1 MKYRNLGNTDLK
13 VSVLG
18 LGTMTWG
25 HQNSEADAHEQLDY
39 ALSQGVNLVDAAE
52 MYPTP
57 TRPDTWG
64 NTERFIGN
72 WLTRTKRR
80 NDIVLTSKIVG
91 PSRRGP
97 QPGHIRN
104 GKTRHDRKNIV
115 EALDGS
121 LSRLQTDY
129 IDLYQL
135 HWPDRSTNYF
145 GLRDYPWVENEESVA
160 IEETLSTLAEQVKA
174 GKIRHIG
181 VSNET
186 PWGVAQFLKHSERLG
201 LPRIVS
207 IQNPYS
213 LLNRQFEVG
222 LSEFSHRERVGLLA
236 YSPLAFGVL
245 SGKYL
250 NGAQPVGARLSPG
263 SLYGGFAR
271 YGSAEGVRAV
281 SDYVGLARQ
290 HNLSPAQLA
299 LSFVIHRPFVTSA
312 LTGATTLPQLRENLG
327 SLEVQLHD
335 DLVAGINAI
344 HARLPNPA
352 P

>member
-1 MKYRNLGNTDLK
+1 MKYNNLGNTDIK
-13 VSVLG
+13 VSAIG

-25 HQNSEADAHEQLDY
+25 HQNSELEAHEQLDY
-39 ALSQGVNLVDAAE
+39 ALSRGVNLVDSAE

-57 TRPDTWG
+57 TRAETWG
-64 NTERFIGN
+64 NTERFIGS
-72 WLTRTKRR
+72 WLNKTKRR

-97 QPGHIRN
+97 QPQHIRN
-104 GKTRHDRKNIV
+104 GKTRHDRKNIT
-115 EALDGS
+115 EALDDS
-121 LSRLQTDY
+121 LARLQTDY

-145 GLRDYPWVENEESVA
+145 GLRDYPWVEKEESVA
-160 IEETLSTLAEQVKA
+160 IEETLSILADQVKA

-186 PWGVAQFLKHSERLG
+186 PWGVAQFLNHSERLG

-213 LLNRQFEVG
+213 LLNRQFEIG
-222 LSEFSHRERVGLLA
+222 LSEFSHRENLGLLA

-250 NGAQPVGARLSPG
+250 NGARPEGARLSLN
-263 SLYGGFAR
+263 SLYSNFTRYASPEGG
-271 YGSAEGVRAV
+271 RAV
-281 SDYVGLARQ
+281 TDYVKLA
-290 HNLSPAQLA
+290 HEHKLSPVQLA
-299 LSFVIHRPFVTSA
+299 LSFVASRPFVTSA
-312 LTGATTLPQLRENLG
+312 LTGATSLAQLRENLE
-327 SLEVQLHD
+327 SLDLKLNDEVL
-335 DLVAGINAI
+335 AEINAI
-344 HARLPNPA
+344 HSRLPNPA